1 MQVQVASR
9 NATLDALLLANL
21 GIQHNCSDTDSSDI
35 DSDIDSDNC
44 VSASLTV
51 DFVQRFNFSVT
62 DDVITFLSP
71 QARTDGYASMLVF
84 DKDGAST
91 VLPKSIFYNLKVPPM
106 GPVAQCC
113 VPSATQQAA

>member
-62 DDVITFLSP
+62 NDSAITFLSP
-71 QARTDGYASMLVF
+71 MARTEGYVSMLVS
-84 DKDGAST
+84 DKAGAST
-91 VLPKSIFYNLKVPPM
+91 ALAESIFYNLKV
-106 GPVAQCC
+106 
-113 VPSATQQAA
+113 